1 MPAAT
6 FRFALAL
13 GALLLAGPAPAARA
27 DTYTLDRQHTEIRFS
42 WNHLGLSRQ
51 SGEIR
56 DFEGTVEF
64 DPEKPETGTVSVVMR
79 LASLSTGVPEL
90 DKHLLQTRDFFDL
103 QAHPTISFKSTSAKA
118 LSDRTGEVVGDLTI
132 NGVTRPATL
141 QVTWNYTGEHP
152 LAKVNPTYGEQIV
165 SGFSATARILRS
177 EWGIKRTIP
186 LVSDEIQISIEAE
199 MIRKAR

>member
-1 MPAAT
+1 MPLAA
-6 FRFALAL
+6 FRLILVLSAVLVM
-13 GALLLAGPAPAARA
+13 GPVSAARA

-64 DPEKPETGTVSVVMR
+64 NPEQPEAGKVSVVMR

-103 QAHPTISFKSTSAKA
+103 QAHPTITFKSTSAKA

-132 NGVTRPATL
+132 NGVTRPVAL

-152 LAKVNPTYGEQIV
+152 LAKVNPTYSEQIV
-165 SGFSATARILRS
+165 SGFSASTRILRS

-186 LVSDEIQISIEAE
+186 FVSDEILITIEAE
-199 MIRKAR
+199 LVRKR